1 MYNFLKEH
9 KLKIISAFFAVA
21 VLIAA
26 FCLGGR
32 LTDSSPKTTYS
43 GNAAVSQTIKS
54 ETVSNAGD
62 EKAVNDS
69 SQISEA
75 ETKESLLSK
84 SENITDITQ
93 NSTVISQQKTSDSS
107 SQQNK
112 NQTQQ
117 QADKSSQKK
126 TATNF
131 ETSSKTRQDSVYD
144 EKSKPAE
151 PQKQQDN
158 SKLTCTVSINCGTIL
173 DNMSMLDSDKKGIIP
188 KNGWILKP
196 EKVTFNEG
204 ESAFDILQKVC
215 REKSI
220 HMESSWTPVYDSA
233 YIEGINNIYE
243 FDCGDRSGWKYCV
256 NNYFPNYGCSRYA
269 VKKNDII
276 EWKYTCDSGYDIG
289 GGYASG
295 Q

>member
-43 GNAAVSQTIKS
+43 GNISVPQTIEC

-62 EKAVNDS
+62 EKAVNGS
-69 SQISEA
+69 SQ
-75 ETKESLLSK
+75 
-84 SENITDITQ
+84 
-93 NSTVISQQKTSDSS
+93 ISQQKTSDSS

-131 ETSSKTRQDSVYD
+131 ESSSKTRQDSVYD

-158 SKLTCTVSINCGTIL
+158 SKLTCTVSISCGTIL